1 MQRLTNKLDAE
12 TILAFGESN
21 IINFSY
27 KKTAINFYSNSK
39 FLISKAID
47 NLIEK
52 KSLI

>member
-52 KSLI
+52 RV